1 VPARE
6 PAASE
11 VLPGVRGAPGSS
23 LPKLWDAPSTSGQ
36 VLPGVRTSG
45 HWTWADCQSA
55 TLHLA
60 TGLHAKAE
68 PRQVIAQTDTL
79 IGYRDP
85 QANRFVIVTYA
96 TPLPVTV
103 VSPR

>member
-1 VPARE
+1 MGGTVAD
-6 PAASE
+6 
-11 VLPGVRGAPGSS
+11 RGAEEDSAMV
-23 LPKLWDAPSTSGQ
+23 DRYARV
-36 VLPGVRTSG
+36 VLTVIAFALVGLLVRPM
-45 HWTWADCQSA
+45 
-55 TLHLA
+55 L
-60 TGLHAKAE
+60 E
-68 PRQVIAQTDTL
+68 PRPVIAQTDTL